1 MNQTQLQSTLTELK
15 LTGMAQ
21 ALQLQLEQPGTYEDL
36 SFEQRLQFLIEQ
48 ESLQRTQRKQQR
60 LIKAAHFKF
69 NALASTID
77 YQHPRQLKKSQM
89 ASLLQCDFIA
99 KAQNLLISGPC
110 GCGKTWLSCAIGHTA
125 CLKGYRVRYYRLSR
139 LLLAL
144 TQAKA
149 DGTYPR
155 LLITLSKID
164 WLILD
169 DWGLEPLKAAQRNDL
184 LEILDD
190 RYDSS
195 STTILSQLPFED
207 WYHAIGDNTLADAIL
222 DRVMHQA
229 HRIKLNGPTMR
240 VREISK

>member
-1 MNQTQLQSTLTELK
+1 MNQTQLQTSLTELK

-21 ALQLQLEQPGTYEDL
+21 ALQLQSEQPGTYEDL
-36 SFEQRLQFLIEQ
+36 SFTQRLQFLIEQ
-48 ESLQRTQRKQQR
+48 ESLTRNQRKQQR
-60 LIKAAHFKF
+60 LIKAAKFKF
-69 NALASTID
+69 HALASHID
-77 YQHPRQLKKSQM
+77 YQHPRQLIKSQM
-89 ASLLQCDFIA
+89 ASLLQCEFIE
-99 KAQNLLISGPC
+99 KAHNLLISGPC

-125 CLKGYRVRYYRLSR
+125 CLKGYSVRYYRLSR

-149 DGTYPR
+149 DGTYSR
-155 LLITLSKID
+155 LLNTISKIN
-164 WLILD
+164 WLIID

-190 RYDSS
+190 RYDIA
-195 STTILSQLPFED
+195 STTLLSQLPFDE

-222 DRVMHQA
+222 DRVMYQA

-240 VREISK
+240 GREIQD